1 MGSEMCIRDSL
12 NRMKNYFAGFFKLR
26 KFSDNTTPRG
36 LITMAEKEL
45 ENKNFNNFLSIIKTL
60 PENWIEIIKDP
71 INRFERA
78 LNQN

>member
-1 MGSEMCIRDSL
+1 
-12 NRMKNYFAGFFKLR
+12 
-26 KFSDNTTPRG
+26 
-36 LITMAEKEL
+36 MAEKEL

-60 PENWIEIIKDP
+60 PEYWKGTIKDS

>member
-1 MGSEMCIRDSL
+1 
-12 NRMKNYFAGFFKLR
+12 
-26 KFSDNTTPRG
+26 
-36 LITMAEKEL
+36 MAEKEL

-60 PENWIEIIKDP
+60 PENWKEIIKDS